1 MATMKNLSILGATG
15 SIGTSTLN
23 VLRENPEQYRVF
35 ALSAHRNVEKFAAQI
50 AEFQPEFAVLS
61 DETGL
66 ESLKKLLPKYTTTEI
81 LTGESALEF
90 ISTDDEVD
98 AVMAAIVGA
107 AGLKPTLA
115 AAERGKRIFLA
126 NKEVLVV
133 AGALFCKAV
142 QESGAVVLPVD
153 SEHNAVFQS
162 LPDGFRCC
170 VDPFPAE
177 RIVLTASGGAFRHL
191 SFEELKAITPEMA
204 CHHPNWAM
212 GKKVT
217 IDSASLMNKGLE
229 VIEAFWLFS
238 CGSHQIDVLIHPQSV
253 LHSGVQY
260 KDGSFIAELGEPN
273 MQTPI
278 ACALAYPNRIKS
290 GVKSLNLLDFSPLT
304 FEKPDFARFPNLQ
317 LAFEALNVGG
327 VAPAVLNAANEI
339 AVSAFLNQEIL
350 FTDIPKINQSVFHY
364 FLKNI
369 QNNADLNLE
378 KLLKTDQKAR
388 EIAREFIDNKN
399 PR

>member
-1 MATMKNLSILGATG
+1 MKNLSILGATG

-90 ISTDDEVD
+90 IATDDEVD

-278 ACALAYPNRIKS
+278 ACALAYPNRMES
-290 GVKSLNLLDFSPLT
+290 GVKPLNLLDYPPLK
-304 FEKPDFARFPNLQ
+304 FEKPDWERFPNLK
-317 LAFEALNVGG
+317 LAFDVLIMGG
-327 VAPAVLNAANEI
+327 TAPAILNAANEI
-339 AVSAFLNQEIL
+339 AVAAFLNKEIA
-350 FTDIPKINQSVFHY
+350 FTAIPQINQAV
-364 FLKNI
+364 L
-369 QNNADLNLE
+369 NALGKESRAADELNLNL
-378 KLLKTDQKAR
+378 LLKADETAR
-388 EIAREFIDNKN
+388 ACAWGLIRAKN